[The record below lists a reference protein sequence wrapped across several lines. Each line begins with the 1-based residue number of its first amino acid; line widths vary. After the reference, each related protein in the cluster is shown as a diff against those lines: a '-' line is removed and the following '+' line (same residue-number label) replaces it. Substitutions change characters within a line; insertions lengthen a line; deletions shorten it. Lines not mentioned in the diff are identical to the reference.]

1 MMLDDICKEII
12 SALRKNGLTYARDM
26 KNIVD
31 HSTETINTHLKH
43 IVGKQVTFQL
53 QGKKKYYFITPK
65 SKNDFEKIDEA
76 RQIQLAKIRG
86 YVKKSLTCLEKID
99 DEESIKLFVKVTKLF
114 FLVFGKIQVYK
125 SGIEKPDLLKTWLK
139 EEEDLKEIFEKIAS
153 PKNLEC
159 RILIQASLGIDIDYL
174 MKDIENDI
182 KQIEQKNNIKSL
194 E

>member
-1 MMLDDICKEII
+1 MDYICKDII
-12 SALRKNGLTYARDM
+12 KALKKEGQIYVRDF
-26 KNIVD
+26 KEK
-31 HSTETINTHLKH
+31 TGYPAKTIGIHLKH
-43 IVGKQVTFQL
+43 LNGNQITFQL
-53 QGKKKYYFITPK
+53 QEKKKYYFLAK
-65 SKNDFEKIDEA
+65 SKNKFEEIDED

-86 YVKKSLTCLEKID
+86 YVKKSLIYLNEID